1 MSRKSKLEY
10 LLSIRERYHKAIK
23 EEKHR
28 ILDEFCEVCN
38 YNRKYAIRIL
48 NRKEKQISQRTKK
61 RGPKQKY
68 NSPEIIKFLK
78 LLWTSSNLICSK
90 RLKGIIKY
98 WLPWYEKENGKLS
111 KETIALL
118 RSISPATIDRLLSKF
133 RSHYNKRGLC
143 TTKPGGI
150 LRDLVPIKT
159 DQE

>member
-61 RGPKQKY
+61 
-68 NSPEIIKFLK
+68 
-78 LLWTSSNLICSK
+78 
-90 RLKGIIKY
+90 
-98 WLPWYEKENGKLS
+98 
-111 KETIALL
+111 
-118 RSISPATIDRLLSKF
+118 
-133 RSHYNKRGLC
+133 
-143 TTKPGGI
+143 
-150 LRDLVPIKT
+150 
-159 DQE
+159 